1 MYLYIWSMEI
11 PCILALSK
19 APRNHWPLNE
29 KLGTRPGMHSYKLF
43 IRGAAESP
51 KTIKGI
57 AIAPGCTLPQYLMN
71 KL

>member
-1 MYLYIWSMEI
+1 MVYGNTLH
-11 PCILALSK
+11 LALNK
-19 APRNHWPLNE
+19 APRNHWSLNE

-43 IRGAAESP
+43 IREAAESP